1 MSKRIT
7 KDAAGVEALRKFAS
21 DLEHCQDETSAAAN
35 KLESAYGTV
44 RSTIA
49 HDEDVLEIIEDI
61 FETNRKVASSVAE
74 LEVRLKKVS
83 DRLEEFLS
91 RGLGGKS

>member
-1 MSKRIT
+1 M
-7 KDAAGVEALRKFAS
+7 
-21 DLEHCQDETSAAAN
+21 
-35 KLESAYGTV
+35 ESAYGNV